1 MASPDQLLLLADDP
15 SHDGTS
21 CATACT
27 TMTKRPGQT
36 VKLSISLDRSDVAIL
51 KKRAKRVSGGNIS
64 AAIAD
69 TIRVAREVED
79 REALAAW
86 LGEGREEPSAATMDA
101 IRVEWAGVKRSRRR
115 TKAS

>member
-1 MASPDQLLLLADDP
+1 MA
-15 SHDGTS
+15 
-21 CATACT
+21 
-27 TMTKRPGQT
+27 KRPGQT
-36 VKLSISLDRSDVAIL
+36 VKLSISLDPSDVALL

-69 TIRVAREVED
+69 TIRIAREVEG

-101 IRVEWAGVKRSRRR
+101 VRAEWAAGAKRSRRR
-115 TKAS
+115 TKAA

>member
-1 MASPDQLLLLADDP
+1 MA
-15 SHDGTS
+15 
-21 CATACT
+21 
-27 TMTKRPGQT
+27 KRPGQT
-36 VKLSISLDRSDVAIL
+36 VKLSISLDPGDVALL
-51 KKRAKRVSGGNIS
+51 KRRAKRVSGGNIS

-69 TIRVAREVED
+69 TIRIAHEVEG